1 MNSNAVTAPDP
12 RRWWAMAVVSLGV
25 AMIIVD
31 ATIVNVAVPSIIRD
45 LHITLNDAEWINSIY
60 SLVFAA
66 LLITLGRI
74 GDLAGRKRLYTIG
87 LLLFVGASMLAGLAP
102 NGGLLIAARLIQ
114 GVGGAMILPATL
126 SIVNTTFQGRERGIA
141 FGIWGS
147 IIGGMAALGP
157 LLGGWLTTNL
167 SWRWAFYINLP
178 IGLLA
183 LLGTLAWVRESRDE
197 HARRGFDLPGFL
209 TSTIGLASLVF
220 ALIEGQRYGWWQPA
234 LPLALGGWTWQGS
247 LSIVPFAFALAAVC
261 LVSFVLIEWR
271 RTRTGKLVLIDVQ
284 LFRLRSFAYG
294 NLTAT
299 IVSLGEFG
307 VVFVLPLFLQ
317 SVREYSAFQTGLVLL
332 ALAGGSFLAGGL
344 AAFLSQRV
352 GPRRVV
358 TAGMGLEAIGIGS
371 LSLILSPTITGWNL
385 VPSLLIYGL
394 GVGLATAQLTS
405 VILVD
410 VPPERSGQASG
421 MQSTF
426 RQVGSALGIAIL
438 GTVLAVTLGNE
449 TQSRL
454 AQIPHLPAGARA
466 GITASVK
473 ATAGQVLTQLR
484 RQPGNE
490 AVVKAVSDALTQ
502 ATHWA
507 ALAAALFVLCGFA
520 MSWLLPNPQAT
531 PHGPAEERTEQP
543 ARERAAT

>member
-1 MNSNAVTAPDP
+1 MNNNTLAAPDS
-12 RRWWAMAVVSLGV
+12 RRWWALAVVSLGV
-25 AMIIVD
+25 ALIIVD

-45 LHITLNDAEWINSIY
+45 LRITLNGAEWINSIY

-74 GDLAGRKRLYTIG
+74 GDLAGRKRLYIIG
-87 LLLFVGASMLAGLAP
+87 LLVFLGASMLAGLAP
-102 NGGLLIAARLIQ
+102 NGTLLIAARVIQ
-114 GVGGAMILPATL
+114 GIGGAIIFPATL

-147 IIGGMAALGP
+147 IIGGTVALGP
-157 LLGGWLTTNL
+157 LLGGLLTTTL

-183 LLGTLAWVRESRDE
+183 LLGTLVWVRESRDE
-197 HARRGFDLPGFL
+197 HARRGFDLAGFL
-209 TSTIGLASLVF
+209 TSTIGLASLIF
-220 ALIEGQRYGWWQPA
+220 ALIEGQSYGWWRPA
-234 LPLALGGWTWQGS
+234 LPFTLGGWTWPGA
-247 LSIVPFAFALAAVC
+247 LSIVPSAFALATVC
-261 LVSFVLIEWR
+261 LASFVVIEGR
-271 RTRTGKLVLIDVQ
+271 RTRADKPVLIDVQ

-294 NLTAT
+294 NLTVT

-307 VVFVLPLFLQ
+307 MIFVLPLFLQ

-332 ALAGGSFLAGGL
+332 PLAAGSFLSGGL
-344 AAFLSQRV
+344 AAFLSERV

-358 TAGMGLEAIGIGS
+358 TAGMALEAIGIGS
-371 LSLILSPTITGWNL
+371 LSVILSPTITGWTL
-385 VPSLLIYGL
+385 VPSLLVYGL
-394 GVGLATAQLTS
+394 GVGLATAQLTGL
-405 VILVD
+405 ILAD
-410 VPPERSGQASG
+410 VPPARSGQASG

-426 RQVGSALGIAIL
+426 RQVGSALGIAVL

-454 AQIPHLPAGARA
+454 AHLPHLPPGVRA

-473 ATAGQVLTQLR
+473 ATAGQALTQLR

-490 AVVKAVSDALTQ
+490 AVVKAVDDALTQ

-507 ALAAALFVLCGFA
+507 ALAAALFVLCGFV

-531 PHGPAEERTEQP
+531 PRDPAEERGEQP
-543 ARERAAT
+543 ARSGVV